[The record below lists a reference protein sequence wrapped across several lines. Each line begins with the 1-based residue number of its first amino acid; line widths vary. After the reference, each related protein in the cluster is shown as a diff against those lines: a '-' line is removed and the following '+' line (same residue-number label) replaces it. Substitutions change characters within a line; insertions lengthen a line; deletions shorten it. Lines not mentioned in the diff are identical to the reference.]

1 MLDRYLQG
9 YNDKRPHQG
18 RGMNGRIPALAFE
31 ERLRRNPPVRKET
44 TPPKTEPD
52 HRAA

>member
-18 RGMNGRIPALAFE
+18 RGMNGRTPARAFKE
-31 ERLRRNPPVRKET
+31 GLPKNRVRKET
-44 TPPKTEPD
+44 TPPKTEPAN
-52 HRAA
+52 RAA